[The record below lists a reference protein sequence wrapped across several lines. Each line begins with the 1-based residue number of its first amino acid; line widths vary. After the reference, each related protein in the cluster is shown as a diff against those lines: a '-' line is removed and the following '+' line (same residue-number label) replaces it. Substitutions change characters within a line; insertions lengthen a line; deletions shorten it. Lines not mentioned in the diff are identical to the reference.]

1 MPLTVKQNRSGLE
14 EPSSEGSA
22 LDLDLLATHL
32 RSEMETRDI
41 SIRAAAAEIGCS
53 AATLARLLQ
62 GSAAPN
68 VADSVNLIR
77 AVSWLRKS
85 LSDFEKGKAKRTSTL
100 ADVEVHLRALPGIGK
115 TDAEGLIA
123 MVKAAYDA
131 AAQLR
136 AKKS

>member
-1 MPLTVKQNRSGLE
+1 MEDST
-14 EPSSEGSA
+14 

-32 RSEMETRDI
+32 RNEMEGKGV
-41 SIRAAAAEIGCS
+41 SIRGAATEIGCS
-53 AATLARLLQ
+53 PATLARLLQ
-62 GSAAPN
+62 GSRAPN
-68 VADSVNLIR
+68 VPDSINLIR
-77 AVSWLRKS
+77 AVSWLKKS
-85 LSDFEKGKAKRTSTL
+85 LSDFEQGRAKRTSTL

-115 TDAEGLIA
+115 RDAEGLVA